1 MTPDT
6 LTMLQNVLV
15 LLIGAISGP
24 LSRFLTALV
33 KDRFNTS
40 GLTTTAVNAVLSALV
55 AGVFAY
61 LAGAYGHGSDGLIRA
76 VCATLIAALGA
87 AGAQKAAVSAGVKAN
102 AIGPV
107 TVKASGDEV
116 LK

>member
-15 LLIGAISGP
+15 LLIAAISGP
-24 LSRFLTALV
+24 LARYMTALV
-33 KDRFNTS
+33 KDRWNTTGVTTIAVS
-40 GLTTTAVNAVLSALV
+40 GVLSALV
-55 AGVFAY
+55 AGVIGY
-61 LAGAYGHGSDGLIRA
+61 VSGAYGQGADGVLRA
-76 VCATLIAALGA
+76 VLATVLAALGA

-107 TVKASGDEV
+107 TVKASGDEA